1 MNGGGGGRR
10 TETETHRDGDRDRQR
25 AGRDGDRQTDERTR
39 ERGAFGQPYILFMIF
54 GLSKQ
59 LVFSD

>member
-1 MNGGGGGRR
+1 MNGGGGGDGQRQR
-10 TETETHRDGDRDRQR
+10 HTETETETDREPAETATDRQM
-25 AGRDGDRQTDERTR
+25 R
-39 ERGAFGQPYILFMIF
+39 ERGSVGAFGQPYILFMIF